1 MAQENGLLI
10 DRLGNSPAEAD
21 PHLLV
26 CSVIAVEVALNSQ
39 PKPKEDSDI
48 APFPDEVLKA
58 LKALVPIAN
67 IYLSTDPELAAIHQ
81 GSTGPG
87 KPLIILASPTEII
100 AAIRDAEKKGVSGA
114 DVTEVLSAMVATA
127 PTVPVADDAG
137 TQRASREAQSLVRRV
152 TGKVIAL
159 GRSVFKNAGSI
170 DTIAGWAK
178 GAGKWLYEHRDL
190 VAQVFRDRPDVMELL
205 KSIWKSM
212 PWS

>member
-1 MAQENGLLI
+1 M
-10 DRLGNSPAEAD
+10 
-21 PHLLV
+21 LV
-26 CSVIAVEVALNSQ
+26 CSVIAIEVALNTQ
-39 PKPKEDSDI
+39 PKPNEDSNI
-48 APFPDEVLKA
+48 APFPDEVLRA

-87 KPLIILASPTEII
+87 KPLIILASPAEII
-100 AAIRDAEKKGVSGA
+100 AAIRDAEAKGVSGA

-152 TGKVIAL
+152 TGKVVAL
-159 GRSVFKNAGSI
+159 GKSVFKNAGSI

-205 KSIWKSM
+205 RSIWKSM
-212 PWS
+212 SGS